1 MHIDQEQFFTSA
13 FDEIGELM
21 RDDLVKEALGAGLI
35 QGAKTVG
42 SQLLGAGRLL
52 AKNPRGSMQIMRGTY
67 RGAGG
72 GLKGARAV
80 LGTRMGQAAA
90 LGAGTAVAAPVAAGY
105 ALGRRR

>member
-1 MHIDQEQFFTSA
+1 MIDQRQFFASA
-13 FDEIGELM
+13 FGELESIT
-21 RDDLVKEALGAGLI
+21 KEALGAGLL

-52 AKNPRGSMQIMRGTY
+52 AKNPTGSAKIMRGTY
-67 RGAGG
+67 RAAGG

-90 LGAGTAVAAPVAAGY
+90 IGGGTMLAAPVAAGY
-105 ALGRRR
+105 AMGRNR